1 MGHRSILVVED
12 SETDQ
17 LLMLRA
23 LRRVNLADRVDV
35 VRDGQQALDYL
46 FCEGEF
52 AGRTGSLPAA
62 VVLDINLPKFSG
74 LEVLARLRTNE
85 RTALLPVVMLTSSD
99 EERDRLESYKQ
110 GANSYVRKPL
120 VSSEFSE
127 AITRLGLY
135 WAATNE
141 TPV

>member
-1 MGHRSILVVED
+1 MKQRSILLVED

-46 FCEGEF
+46 YCEGEF
-52 AGRTGSLPAA
+52 AGRTGPLPAA
-62 VVLDINLPKFSG
+62 VVLDINLPRFSG
-74 LEVLARLRTNE
+74 LEVLARLRTKE
-85 RTALLPVVMLTSSD
+85 CTALLPVVMLTSSD
-99 EERDRLESYKQ
+99 EDRDRLESYKL

-120 VSSEFSE
+120 LTAEFSE

-141 TPV
+141 API